1 MNNPSP
7 LIPQGSLLEQK
18 NKSRSK
24 VKVAFF
30 CVVGVHVVAILVALL
45 AQGCK
50 REQPQP
56 PVDQTPA
63 PATNNEAYLPV
74 LDTAT
79 NQPAAAAAPA
89 ATNQQAQNTPPYQPP
104 QPEQTPPPAATAA
117 QEYVIKKGDTFATI
131 APRFHVTVKAIQAAN
146 PTVNASKLQINQK
159 IVIPAPTTPAATPAA
174 SGASPT
180 TTPAETG
187 HKTYVVKGGD
197 NLTKIAKDFHTTPA
211 ALRKAN
217 SLKTDKIKVGDKL
230 KVPVKAAPAA
240 PAEPAPSPAT
250 AAPTSTPP
258 AATNP
263 AAPQR

>member
-30 CVVGVHVVAILVALL
+30 CVVGVHVAAILVALL

-56 PVDQTPA
+56 PVDQAPA
-63 PATNNEAYLPV
+63 PATNNEAYMPV
-74 LDTAT
+74 LDPGT
-79 NQPAAAAAPA
+79 NQAATVPA
-89 ATNQQAQNTPPYQPP
+89 ATNQQGQTPSTYQAPP
-104 QPEQTPPPAATAA
+104 LEQTPPPAATVA

-131 APRFHVTVKAIQAAN
+131 APRFQVTVKAIQAAN
-146 PTVNASKLQINQK
+146 PTANASKLQINQK
-159 IVIPAPTTPAATPAA
+159 IVIPAPTTPAATPSA
-174 SGASPT
+174 SGAPATSA
-180 TTPAETG
+180 PAEPAPR
-187 HKTYVVKGGD
+187 TYSVKPGD
-197 NLTKIAKDFHTTPA
+197 TLTKIAKEFRTTPA

-230 KVPVKAAPAA
+230 KVPVKAASATPTAPVETVPA
-240 PAEPAPSPAT
+240 
-250 AAPTSTPP
+250 STPP

-263 AAPQR
+263 ATP